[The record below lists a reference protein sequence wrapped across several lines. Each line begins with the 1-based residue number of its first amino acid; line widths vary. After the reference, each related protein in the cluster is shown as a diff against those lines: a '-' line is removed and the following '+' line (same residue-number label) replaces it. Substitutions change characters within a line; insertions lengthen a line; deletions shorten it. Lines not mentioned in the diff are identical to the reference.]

1 MKKLFSILFCLNVL
15 MAQSSFVGE
24 QFERGSI
31 NYSDRTIQATG
42 IGFIPENVI
51 NAGQARRAALRIA
64 KQDALRQLIEIVN
77 GVVVTSETTMS
88 NAMFDD
94 VIKSRVQGAI
104 RGARQV
110 GEVTYLSDTS
120 IEVTYEVP
128 MSGISDVMMPPSG
141 FLAPPAAGVPSIG
154 TPALSTPTGGPTT
167 SAITGLIIDVRGLG
181 LRPAMSPRILD
192 QNGGVVYGP
201 GNYTREYSIQ
211 NGVAGYAKGLERA
224 SADDRVKGNPLVIKG
239 VSSSGANKADVVIAN
254 ADVMKIQSA
263 NSAHGVLRDCRVL
276 FVLD

>member
-1 MKKLFSILFCLNVL
+1 MKKLISILFSVTII

-24 QFERGSI
+24 QFDRGSI
-31 NYSDRTIQATG
+31 NYSDRTIQAIG

-64 KQDALRQLIEIVN
+64 KQDAMRQLIEIVN

-110 GEVTYLSDTS
+110 GEPRYLSDTS

-128 MSGISDVMMPPSG
+128 MSGISDVITPPTG
-141 FLAPPAAGVPSIG
+141 FLPSIAPG
-154 TPALSTPTGGPTT
+154 SAPAVTTETSGPTT
-167 SAITGLIIDVRGLG
+167 SGITGLIIDVRGLG

-201 GNYTREYSIQ
+201 GNYTREYAIQ
-211 NGVAGYAKGLERA
+211 NGVAGYAKGLEKA
-224 SADDRVKGNPLVIKG
+224 STDDRVKGNPLVIKG
-239 VSSSGANKADVVIAN
+239 VSASGANKADIVIAN

>member
-1 MKKLFSILFCLNVL
+1 MKMLFILLFSISLLTG
-15 MAQSSFVGE
+15 QSSFVGE

-64 KQDALRQLIEIVN
+64 KQDAMRQLIEIVN

-94 VIKSRVQGAI
+94 VIKSQVQGAI

-110 GEVTYLSDTS
+110 GEPRYLSDTS

-128 MSGISDVMMPPSG
+128 MSGISDVVTPPSG
-141 FLAPPAAGVPSIG
+141 FLP
-154 TPALSTPTGGPTT
+154 TDPTGTAPSAVEQVGPTT
-167 SAITGLIIDVRGLG
+167 SGITGLVIDTRGLG
-181 LRPAMSPRILD
+181 IRPAMSPRLLD

-201 GNYTREYSIQ
+201 GNYTREYAIQ
-211 NGVAGYAKGLERA
+211 NGVAGYAKGLDRA
-224 SADDRVKGNPLVIKG
+224 QADDRVKGNPLVIKG
-239 VSSSGANKADVVIAN
+239 VSASGANKADVVIAN
-254 ADVMKIQSA
+254 SDVMKIQSA
-263 NSAHGVLRDCRVL
+263 NSAHNVLRDCRVI

>member
-1 MKKLFSILFCLNVL
+1 MKKLISILFCFGLL
-15 MAQSSFVGE
+15 SAQSSFVGE
-24 QFERGSI
+24 QFDRGSI

-64 KQDALRQLIEIVN
+64 KQDAMRQLIEIVN

-110 GEVTYLSDTS
+110 GEPRYLSDTS

-128 MSGISDVMMPPSG
+128 MSGISDVITPPTG
-141 FLAPPAAGVPSIG
+141 FLPSLAPG
-154 TPALSTPTGGPTT
+154 TAPETSETSGPTT
-167 SAITGLIIDVRGLG
+167 SGITGLIIDVRGLG

-211 NGVAGYAKGLERA
+211 NGVAGYAKGLDKA

-239 VSSSGANKADVVIAN
+239 VSASGANKADVVIAN

>member
-1 MKKLFSILFCLNVL
+1 MKMFFILLFSLSLL
-15 MAQSSFVGE
+15 TGQSSFVGE

-31 NYSDRTIQATG
+31 NYSERTIQAIG

-94 VIKSRVQGAI
+94 VIKSQVQGAI
-104 RGARQV
+104 RGARQI
-110 GEVTYLSDTS
+110 GEARYLSDTS

-128 MSGISDVMMPPSG
+128 MSGISDVVTPPSG
-141 FLAPPAAGVPSIG
+141 FLPTA
-154 TPALSTPTGGPTT
+154 PTGTAPTAAEPVGPTT
-167 SAITGLIIDVRGLG
+167 SGITGLVIDTRGLG
-181 LRPAMSPRILD
+181 IRPAMSPRVLD

-201 GNYTREYSIQ
+201 GNYTREYAIQ
-211 NGVAGYAKGLERA
+211 NGVAGYAKGLDKA
-224 SADDRVKGNPLVIKG
+224 QTDDRVKGNPLVIKG
-239 VSSSGANKADVVIAN
+239 VSASGANKADIVIAN
-254 ADVMKIQSA
+254 SDVMKIQSA
-263 NSAHGVLRDCRVL
+263 NSAHNVLRDCRVI

>member
-1 MKKLFSILFCLNVL
+1 MKHLFILLFSLTLLIG
-15 MAQSSFVGE
+15 QSSFVGE

-31 NYSDRTIQATG
+31 NYSERTIQATG

-64 KQDALRQLIEIVN
+64 KQDAMRQLIEIIN

-104 RGARQV
+104 RGAIQI
-110 GEVTYLSDTS
+110 GEPRYLSDTS

-128 MSGISDVMMPPSG
+128 MSGISDVITPPTG
-141 FLAPPAAGVPSIG
+141 FLSAPVPVAGGTAPPTETAA
-154 TPALSTPTGGPTT
+154 PTT
-167 SAITGLIIDVRGLG
+167 SAITGLIIDVSGLG
-181 LRPAMSPRILD
+181 MRPAMSPRILD

-201 GNYTREYSIQ
+201 GNYTREYAIQ
-211 NGVAGYAKGLERA
+211 NGVAGYAKGLDRA
-224 SADDRVKGNPLVIKG
+224 QIDDRVKGNPLVIKG
-239 VSSSGANKADVVIAN
+239 VSASGSNKADVVIAN
-254 ADVMKIQSA
+254 ADVMRIQSA
-263 NSAHGVLRDCRVL
+263 NSTNGILQDCRVI
-276 FVLD
+276 FALD

>member
-1 MKKLFSILFCLNVL
+1 MKHLFILLFSLTLLIG
-15 MAQSSFVGE
+15 QSSFVGE

-31 NYSDRTIQATG
+31 NYSERTIQATG

-64 KQDALRQLIEIVN
+64 KQDAMRQLIEIIN

-104 RGARQV
+104 RGAIQI
-110 GEVTYLSDTS
+110 GEPRYLSDTS

-128 MSGISDVMMPPSG
+128 MSGISDVITPPTG
-141 FLAPPAAGVPSIG
+141 FLSAPVPVAGGTAPPTETAA
-154 TPALSTPTGGPTT
+154 PTT
-167 SAITGLIIDVRGLG
+167 SAITGLIIDVSGLG
-181 LRPAMSPRILD
+181 MRPAMSPRILD

-201 GNYTREYSIQ
+201 GNYTREYAIQ
-211 NGVAGYAKGLERA
+211 NGVAGYAKGLDRA
-224 SADDRVKGNPLVIKG
+224 QIDDRVKGNPLVIKG
-239 VSSSGANKADVVIAN
+239 VSASGSNKADVVIVN
-254 ADVMKIQSA
+254 ADVMRIQSA
-263 NSAHGVLRDCRVL
+263 NSTNGILQDCRVI
-276 FVLD
+276 FALD

>member
-1 MKKLFSILFCLNVL
+1 MKKLIGILFCLSL
-15 MAQSSFVGE
+15 LSAQSSFVGE
-24 QFERGSI
+24 QFDRGSI

-64 KQDALRQLIEIVN
+64 KQDAMRQLIEIVN

-94 VIKSRVQGAI
+94 VIKSQVQGAI

-110 GEVTYLSDTS
+110 GEPRYLSDTS

-128 MSGISDVMMPPSG
+128 MSGISDVITPPTG
-141 FLAPPAAGVPSIG
+141 FLPSTALGTAPATTETS
-154 TPALSTPTGGPTT
+154 GPTT
-167 SAITGLIIDVRGLG
+167 SGVTGLIIDVRGLG

-201 GNYTREYSIQ
+201 GNYTREYAIQ
-211 NGVAGYAKGLERA
+211 NGVAGYAKGLEKA

-239 VSSSGANKADVVIAN
+239 VSASGANKADVVIAN

>member
-1 MKKLFSILFCLNVL
+1 MKHLFILLFSLAFL
-15 MAQSSFVGE
+15 MGQSSFVGE
-24 QFERGSI
+24 QFDRGSI

-64 KQDALRQLIEIVN
+64 KQDAMRQLIEIVN

-110 GEVTYLSDTS
+110 GEPRYLSDTS

-128 MSGISDVMMPPSG
+128 MSGISDVITPPTG
-141 FLAPPAAGVPSIG
+141 FLSAPAAGGTAPS
-154 TPALSTPTGGPTT
+154 TETAAPTT
-167 SAITGLIIDVRGLG
+167 SGITGLIIDVRGLN

-192 QNGGVVYGP
+192 QNGGIVYGP
-201 GNYTREYSIQ
+201 GNYTREYAVQ
-211 NGVAGYAKGLERA
+211 NGVAGYAKGLDRA
-224 SADDRVKGNPLVIKG
+224 RADERVKGNPLVIKG
-239 VSSSGANKADVVIAN
+239 ISASGTNKVDVVIAN

-263 NSAHGVLRDCRVL
+263 NSTNGILRDCRVV

>member
-1 MKKLFSILFCLNVL
+1 MKKLISILFCLSL
-15 MAQSSFVGE
+15 LSAQSSFVGE
-24 QFERGSI
+24 QFDRGSI

-64 KQDALRQLIEIVN
+64 KQDAMRQLIEIVN
-77 GVVVTSETTMS
+77 GVVITSETTMS

-110 GEVTYLSDTS
+110 GEPRYLSDTS

-128 MSGISDVMMPPSG
+128 MSGISDVITPPTG
-141 FLAPPAAGVPSIG
+141 FLPSLAPG
-154 TPALSTPTGGPTT
+154 TAPVTTETSGPTT
-167 SAITGLIIDVRGLG
+167 SGITGLIIDVRGLE

-201 GNYTREYSIQ
+201 GNYTREYAIQ
-211 NGVAGYAKGLERA
+211 NGVVGYAKGLDKA

-239 VSSSGANKADVVIAN
+239 VSASGANKADVVIAN

>member
-1 MKKLFSILFCLNVL
+1 MKKLISILFCLSL
-15 MAQSSFVGE
+15 LSAQSSFVGE

-64 KQDALRQLIEIVN
+64 KQDAMRQLIEIVN

-110 GEVTYLSDTS
+110 GEPRYLSDTS

-128 MSGISDVMMPPSG
+128 MSGISDVITPPTG
-141 FLAPPAAGVPSIG
+141 FLPSLAPG
-154 TPALSTPTGGPTT
+154 TAPETSETSSPTT
-167 SAITGLIIDVRGLG
+167 SAVTGLIIDVQGLG

-201 GNYTREYSIQ
+201 GNYTREYAIQ
-211 NGVAGYAKGLERA
+211 NGVVGYAKGLDKA

-239 VSSSGANKADVVIAN
+239 VSASGANKADVVIAN

>member
-1 MKKLFSILFCLNVL
+1 MKHLFILLFSLTFL
-15 MAQSSFVGE
+15 MGQSSFVGE
-24 QFERGSI
+24 QFDRGSI

-64 KQDALRQLIEIVN
+64 KQDAMRQLIEIVN

-110 GEVTYLSDTS
+110 GEPRYLSDTS

-128 MSGISDVMMPPSG
+128 MSGISDVITPPTG
-141 FLAPPAAGVPSIG
+141 FLSAPEAGSTAPS
-154 TPALSTPTGGPTT
+154 TETSAPTT
-167 SAITGLIIDVRGLG
+167 SAITGLIIDVRGLN

-201 GNYTREYSIQ
+201 GNYTREYAIQ

-224 SADDRVKGNPLVIKG
+224 QADDRVKGNPLIIKG
-239 VSSSGANKADVVIAN
+239 VSASGTNKVDVVIAN

-263 NSAHGVLRDCRVL
+263 NSTNGILRDCRVV

>member
-1 MKKLFSILFCLNVL
+1 MKMLFILLFSLSLL
-15 MAQSSFVGE
+15 TGQSSFVGE

-31 NYSDRTIQATG
+31 NYSERTIQAIG

-94 VIKSRVQGAI
+94 VIKSQVQGAI
-104 RGARQV
+104 RGARQI
-110 GEVTYLSDTS
+110 GEPRYLSDTS

-128 MSGISDVMMPPSG
+128 MSGISDVVTPPSG
-141 FLAPPAAGVPSIG
+141 FLPTA
-154 TPALSTPTGGPTT
+154 PTGTAPTAAEPVGPTT
-167 SAITGLIIDVRGLG
+167 SGITGLVIDTRGLG
-181 LRPAMSPRILD
+181 IRPAMSPRVLD

-201 GNYTREYSIQ
+201 GNYTREYAIQ
-211 NGVAGYAKGLERA
+211 NGVAGYAKGLDKA
-224 SADDRVKGNPLVIKG
+224 QADDRVKGNPLVIKG
-239 VSSSGANKADVVIAN
+239 VSASGANKADIVIAN
-254 ADVMKIQSA
+254 SDVMKIQSA
-263 NSAHGVLRDCRVL
+263 NSAHNVLRDCRVI

>member
-1 MKKLFSILFCLNVL
+1 MKQLLSTVFILSLLFG
-15 MAQSSFVGE
+15 QSSFVGE

-42 IGFIPENVI
+42 IGFIPEHVI

-64 KQDALRQLIEIVN
+64 KQDAMRQLIEIVN

-94 VIKSRVQGAI
+94 VIKSRVRGAI
-104 RGARQV
+104 RGAVQV
-110 GEVTYLSDTS
+110 GEPRYLSDTS

-128 MSGISDVMMPPSG
+128 MSGISDVITPSTG
-141 FLAPPAAGVPSIG
+141 FLTPSPEAEAP
-154 TPALSTPTGGPTT
+154 STSTAPTT
-167 SAITGLIIDVRGLG
+167 TAITGLIIDTRGLG
-181 LRPAMSPRILD
+181 IRPAMSPRIMD

-201 GNYTREYSIQ
+201 GNYTREYAIQ
-211 NGVAGYAKGLERA
+211 NGVVGYTKGLDKA
-224 SADDRVKGNPLVIKG
+224 SEDERVKGNPLVIRG
-239 VSSSGANKADVVIAN
+239 ISVGGTNKVDVVISN
-254 ADVMKIQSA
+254 ADVMKIQTA
-263 NSAHGVLRDCRVL
+263 NSANGILRDCRVL

>member
-31 NYSDRTIQATG
+31 NYSDRTIQAIG

-77 GVVVTSETTMS
+77 GVVITSETTMS

-110 GEVTYLSDTS
+110 GEVSYLSDTS

-128 MSGISDVMMPPSG
+128 MSGISDVLTPSTG
-141 FLAPPAAGVPSIG
+141 FLQPTATGLAPI
-154 TPALSTPTGGPTT
+154 TSTVDGPTT
-167 SAITGLIIDVRGLG
+167 SAVTGLIIDVRGLG

-192 QNGGVVYGP
+192 QNGEVVYGP

>member
-1 MKKLFSILFCLNVL
+1 MKHLFILLFSMTLLIG
-15 MAQSSFVGE
+15 QSSYVGE

-77 GVVVTSETTMS
+77 GVIVTSETTMS

-94 VIKSRVQGAI
+94 VIKSQVQGAI
-104 RGARQV
+104 RGAVQV
-110 GEVTYLSDTS
+110 GEPRYLSDTS

-128 MSGISDVMMPPSG
+128 MSGISDVITPPTG
-141 FLAPPAAGVPSIG
+141 FLPAPVAGSIPAE
-154 TPALSTPTGGPTT
+154 TTGPTT
-167 SAITGLIIDVRGLG
+167 SAITGLIIDVRGLS

-192 QNGGVVYGP
+192 QNGGIVYGP
-201 GNYTREYSIQ
+201 GNYTREYAVT
-211 NGVAGYAKGLERA
+211 NGVAGYAKGLDKA
-224 SADDRVKGNPLVIKG
+224 QADDRVKGNPLVIKG
-239 VSSSGANKADVVIAN
+239 VTASGTNMADVVIAN

-263 NSAHGVLRDCRVL
+263 NSNNGILRDCRVI

>member
-1 MKKLFSILFCLNVL
+1 MKKLFSILICLTL
-15 MAQSSFVGE
+15 LAGQSSFVGE
-24 QFERGSI
+24 QLDRGSI

-94 VIKSRVQGAI
+94 VIKSQVQGAI
-104 RGARQV
+104 RGARQI
-110 GEVTYLSDTS
+110 GEPRYLSDTS

-128 MSGISDVMMPPSG
+128 MSGISAVVTPPTG
-141 FLAPPAAGVPSIG
+141 FLSAPNPGSVPATAETS
-154 TPALSTPTGGPTT
+154 GPTT
-167 SAITGLIIDVRGLG
+167 SATTGLVIDARGLG
-181 LRPAMSPRILD
+181 IRPAMSPRVLD

-201 GNYTREYSIQ
+201 GNYTREYAIQ
-211 NGVAGYAKGLERA
+211 NGVAGYSKGLDKA
-224 SADDRVKGNPLVIKG
+224 QADDRVKGNPLIIKG
-239 VSSSGANKADVVIAN
+239 VSASGANKADVVIGN

-263 NSAHGVLRDCRVL
+263 NSAYGVLRDCRVL